1 MCLQAWARC
10 WSTPSTTR
18 AWRRWESGHRFRT
31 TSAPWDIRQPH
42 SRCSPACTMSPAWSS
57 MRRPCARRASS
68 NGSAST
74 SSWPAT
80 KSIRQWS
87 PSSRSCTT
95 KPNSNRISW
104 APVACRPATSW
115 LPSSSAFYA
124 TRSPERRRATSTVG
138 AMKVDGGISLELSK
152 AAASAKEAEAA
163 GYDGAWTAET
173 AHDPFLPHVLA
184 AEHTERLELGTSIA
198 VAFARNPMNLANL
211 AWDLQ
216 SYSKG
221 RFILGLGSQIKPH
234 ITKRFSME
242 WSHPAPRM
250 RELILAIRA
259 IWDTWQNGTP
269 LAFRGEF
276 YTHTLMTPFFAPDR
290 KDLDGFGVPK
300 IFLAG
305 VGELMTEV
313 AGEVCDGFI
322 CHGFTTE
329 RYLREITLPALARG
343 RAKAGKSMDGFEVV
357 GPSFVVTG
365 NDEAEMAAAEQG
377 TRQQIAFYGSTP
389 AYKGGLELHGW
400 NGLHE
405 ELNALSKKGGWVE
418 MGNLITDEILN
429 TFAVVGEP
437 EQVAP
442 ELLRRYGDVVGRISF
457 YAPYRSNPDR
467 WRQVMADLQAA

>member
-1 MCLQAWARC
+1 
-10 WSTPSTTR
+10 
-18 AWRRWESGHRFRT
+18 
-31 TSAPWDIRQPH
+31 
-42 SRCSPACTMSPAWSS
+42 
-57 MRRPCARRASS
+57 
-68 NGSAST
+68 
-74 SSWPAT
+74 
-80 KSIRQWS
+80 
-87 PSSRSCTT
+87 
-95 KPNSNRISW
+95 
-104 APVACRPATSW
+104 
-115 LPSSSAFYA
+115 
-124 TRSPERRRATSTVG
+124 
-138 AMKVDGGISLELSK
+138 MKVDGGISFELSK
-152 AAASAKEAEAA
+152 AAASAREAEAA

-198 VAFARNPMNLANL
+198 VAFARNPMNLAHL

-250 RELILAIRA
+250 REMILAIRA

-276 YTHTLMTPFFAPDR
+276 YTHTLMTPFFTPDR
-290 KDLDGFGVPK
+290 KDLGDFGVPR

-329 RYLREITLPALARG
+329 RYLREVTLPALARG
-343 RAKAGKSMDGFEVV
+343 RAKAGKSMEGFEIV

-389 AYKGGLELHGW
+389 AYKGVLELHGW

-418 MGNLITDEILN
+418 MGNLVTDEILN
-429 TFAVVGEP
+429 MFAVVGGP

-467 WRQVMADLQAA
+467 WRQVMADLQSA